1 MEQITGQVMGHVTM
15 NQPSQSASCATQI
28 GSVMSGVFCHSRLD
42 NEKQVLLGENARV
55 SR

>member
-1 MEQITGQVMGHVTM
+1 MEQITGQVMGHVTV
-15 NQPSQSASCATQI
+15 NQPSQGASCATQI
-28 GSVMSGVFCHSRLD
+28 SCVMSGVYCHSRLD